1 MPRNDVLA
9 MLSQSHGWQQ
19 YKQIIEKKIQ
29 DAYDIIKSKQLVD
42 QESVSRHNVSIGKIQ
57 AWQEMLDIA
66 ETKQYN
72 RSHPHTSS
80 RGRDKI

>member
-1 MPRNDVLA
+1 MPQADELR
-9 MLSQSHGWQQ
+9 MLSQSAGWSM
-19 YKQIIEKKIQ
+19 YKKMIEKRIQ

-66 ETKQYN
+66 ETK
-72 RSHPHTSS
+72 
-80 RGRDKI
+80 

>member
-9 MLSQSHGWQQ
+9 MLSQSPGWQL
-19 YKQIIEKKIQ
+19 YKEMIEKKIK
-29 DAYDIIKSKQLVD
+29 DANDVIKMKQLVD

-66 ETKQYN
+66 EKN
-72 RSHPHTSS
+72 
-80 RGRDKI
+80 

>member
-9 MLSQSHGWQQ
+9 MLSQSPGWQQ
-19 YKQIIEKKIQ
+19 YKEIIEKKIQ
-29 DAYDIIKSKQLVD
+29 DSFDVIKSKQLVD

-66 ETKQYN
+66 ETK
-72 RSHPHTSS
+72 
-80 RGRDKI
+80 

>member
-9 MLSQSHGWQQ
+9 MLSQSRGWAL
-19 YKQIIEKKIQ
+19 YKEMIDKRIQ
-29 DAYDIIKSKQLVD
+29 DTFDIIRSKQLVD

-66 ETKQYN
+66 ESK
-72 RSHPHTSS
+72 
-80 RGRDKI
+80 

>member
-1 MPRNDVLA
+1 MA
-9 MLSQSHGWQQ
+9 M
-19 YKQIIEKKIQ
+19 YKEMIEKRIQ

-66 ETKQYN
+66 EPK
-72 RSHPHTSS
+72 
-80 RGRDKI
+80 

>member
-9 MLSQSHGWQQ
+9 MLSQSPGCAL
-19 YKQIIEKKIQ
+19 YKEMIEKRIE
-29 DAYDIIKSKQLVD
+29 DAFDIIRSKQLVD

-66 ETKQYN
+66 ESK
-72 RSHPHTSS
+72 
-80 RGRDKI
+80 

>member
-9 MLSQSHGWQQ
+9 MSSQPPGWQL
-19 YKQIIEKKIQ
+19 YKEMIEKKIK
-29 DAYDIIKSKQLVD
+29 DANDVIKMKQLVD

-66 ETKQYN
+66 EPK
-72 RSHPHTSS
+72 
-80 RGRDKI
+80 